1 MSERSSRRRLRLRRK
16 RKDESFGSRLSDSGD
31 VARASDGAG
40 SVATEVAA
48 EVVFRSGCC
57 LLEVVLSASVLV
69 ALLTV
74 PAYLLLHRV
83 T

>member
-16 RKDESFGSRLSDSGD
+16 RKGESFGSKLSDTGNVAKPADGSGW
-31 VARASDGAG
+31 VA
-40 SVATEVAA
+40 EEIAA

-57 LLEVVLSASVLV
+57 LLEAVVSASVLA

-74 PAYLLLHRV
+74 PAYFLLTRV